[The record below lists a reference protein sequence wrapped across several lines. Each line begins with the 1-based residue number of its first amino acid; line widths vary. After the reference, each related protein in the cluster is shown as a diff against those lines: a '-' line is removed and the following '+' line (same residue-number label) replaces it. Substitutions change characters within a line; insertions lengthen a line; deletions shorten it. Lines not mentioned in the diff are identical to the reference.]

1 MLIVENDELKSIPR
15 EEYLKMKNNL
25 GKIYAMSDIHG
36 CIEELKKQMFLERK
50 FFLILLFH

>member
-1 MLIVENDELKSIPR
+1 MLIVENDELKSISR

-36 CIEELKKQMFLERK
+36 CIKELDVGD
-50 FFLILLFH
+50 IG